1 MTLGTENR
9 FLIAQENESKNYHGT
24 HQKVGKF
31 FGSWKKYFESN
42 LEKQE
47 RKEKKKCAI
56 DIRGQGRG

>member
-1 MTLGTENR
+1 MTLGTENG

-24 HQKVGKF
+24 HQKMGKF

-47 RKEKKKCAI
+47 RKEKKKVCH
-56 DIRGQGRG
+56 RHKGSG